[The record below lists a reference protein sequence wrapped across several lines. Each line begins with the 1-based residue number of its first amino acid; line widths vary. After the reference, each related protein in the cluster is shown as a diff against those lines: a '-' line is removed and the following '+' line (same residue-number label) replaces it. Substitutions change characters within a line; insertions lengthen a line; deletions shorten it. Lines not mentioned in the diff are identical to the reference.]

1 LEHIGYTAM
10 CAYAFARFVLAGVIH
25 MAEFLAYLIA
35 GIATGAIYALAAI
48 GFTLVWQT
56 SQTINFAQGEFV
68 MLPAILVLLAVKL
81 LGAPVWLGLLVGL
94 AAFIIIFGWGFKL
107 VIVDPMIRHG
117 VLPLAI
123 ATMALSIVMKEGAK
137 DGFSA
142 EAQKFPSI
150 FPAETVTMLGVSIS
164 MQHIAI
170 IVVACLAIG
179 GLQWFVTATRTG
191 RQMQAAAQN
200 PNVALILG
208 IPVAQMVL
216 LTFLINAALAAL
228 ASVLISPIYLA
239 KFSNGEVIGLFA
251 FIAAIVGGFN
261 QVRGALAGG
270 LIVGVIDSMAAAY
283 ISTSYRLAVPLVLLV
298 VIILVK
304 PEGLFGRAEERRV

>member
-1 LEHIGYTAM
+1 
-10 CAYAFARFVLAGVIH
+10 
-25 MAEFLAYLIA
+25 MAEFIAYLIA
-35 GIATGAIYALAAI
+35 GLATGAIYALAAI

-68 MLPAILVLLAVKL
+68 MLPAIFVLIAVKL
-81 LGAPVWLGLLVGL
+81 LGLPIWAGALIGI
-94 AAFIIIFGWGFKL
+94 AAFILLFGWGFKL
-107 VIVDPMIRHG
+107 LLVDPMIRHG

-123 ATMALSIVMKEGAK
+123 ATMSLSIIMKEGAK
-137 DGFSA
+137 DGYSA
-142 EAQKFPSI
+142 EAQKFPSLI
-150 FPAETVTMLGVSIS
+150 PAETLSFMGVSIS
-164 MQHIAI
+164 LQHIAI
-170 IVVACLAIG
+170 IGVACIAIG
-179 GLQWFVTATRTG
+179 GLQWFVTQTKIG
-191 RQMQAAAQN
+191 RQMQASAQN
-200 PNVALILG
+200 PGVALILG

-228 ASVLISPIYLA
+228 ASILISPIYLA

-270 LIVGVIDSMAAAY
+270 LIVGVIDSLAAAY

-304 PEGLFGRAEERRV
+304 PEGLFGRPEERRI

>member
-1 LEHIGYTAM
+1 
-10 CAYAFARFVLAGVIH
+10 
-25 MAEFLAYLIA
+25 MAEFIAYLIA
-35 GIATGAIYALAAI
+35 GLATGAIYALAAI

-68 MLPAILVLLAVKL
+68 MLPAIVILAGVQLAGLPLWLAVLL
-81 LGAPVWLGLLVGL
+81 GT
-94 AAFIIIFGWGFKL
+94 AAFVVLFGWGFKR

-142 EAQKFPSI
+142 EAQTFPSLLALDTI
-150 FPAETVTMLGVSIS
+150 SFGGVAVSL
-164 MQHIAI
+164 QHLAI
-170 IVVACLAIG
+170 IAVAFLAIAA
-179 GLQWFVTATRTG
+179 LQWFVAGTQTG

-200 PNVALILG
+200 PTVALILG
-208 IPVAQMVL
+208 IPVARMVL
-216 LTFLINAALAAL
+216 LTFLINAALAVL

-239 KFSNGEVIGLFA
+239 KFSNGETIGLFA

-270 LIVGVIDSMAAAY
+270 LIVGVIDSLAAAY

-298 VIILVK
+298 IIILAK
-304 PEGLFGRAEERRV
+304 PEGLLGRKEERRI

>member
-1 LEHIGYTAM
+1 
-10 CAYAFARFVLAGVIH
+10 

-35 GIATGAIYALAAI
+35 GLATGAIYALAAI

-68 MLPAILVLLAVKL
+68 MLPAIFILIAIKL
-81 LGAPVWLGLLVGL
+81 FGLPVWLGVAIGI
-94 AAFIIIFGWGFKL
+94 AAFILLFGWGFKL
-107 VIVDPMIRHG
+107 ALVDPMIQHG

-142 EAQKFPSI
+142 EAQKFPS
-150 FPAETVTMLGVSIS
+150 FVPGDTVTWLGVSIS
-164 MQHIAI
+164 LQHIVI
-170 IVVACLAIG
+170 IIVACLAIG
-179 GLQWFVTATRTG
+179 MLQWFVSQTRLG
-191 RQMQAAAQN
+191 RQMQASAQN
-200 PNVALILG
+200 PGVALILG

-216 LTFLINAALAAL
+216 LTFVINAALAAL

-261 QVRGALAGG
+261 QVRGALVGG
-270 LIVGVIDSMAAAY
+270 LVVGVVDSLAAAY

-304 PEGLFGRAEERRV
+304 PEGLMGRKEERRI

>member
-1 LEHIGYTAM
+1 
-10 CAYAFARFVLAGVIH
+10 

-68 MLPAILVLLAVKL
+68 MLPALFVLLAIKL
-81 LGAPVWLGLLVGL
+81 FGAPIWLGALIGI
-94 AAFIIIFGWGFKL
+94 AAFILIFGAGFKIA
-107 VIVDPMIRHG
+107 VVDPMIRHG

-123 ATMALSIVMKEGAK
+123 ATMALSIIMKEGAK

-142 EAQKFPSI
+142 EAQTFPS
-150 FPAETVTMLGVSIS
+150 FVPTETISVLGASIS
-164 MQHIAI
+164 LQHVAI
-170 IVVACLAIG
+170 IVVAFAVIG
-179 GLQWFVTATRTG
+179 LLQWFVGGTRLG
-191 RQMQAAAQN
+191 RQMQATAQN
-200 PNVALILG
+200 PTVARILG
-208 IPVAQMVL
+208 IPVERMVL
-216 LTFLINAALAAL
+216 LTFVINAALAVV

-261 QVRGALAGG
+261 QVRGALVGG
-270 LIVGVIDSMAAAY
+270 LVVGIVDSMAAAY
-283 ISTSYRLAVPLVLLV
+283 VSTSYRLAVPLVLLV
-298 VIILVK
+298 VIILLK
-304 PEGLFGRAEERRV
+304 PEGLMGRKEERRV